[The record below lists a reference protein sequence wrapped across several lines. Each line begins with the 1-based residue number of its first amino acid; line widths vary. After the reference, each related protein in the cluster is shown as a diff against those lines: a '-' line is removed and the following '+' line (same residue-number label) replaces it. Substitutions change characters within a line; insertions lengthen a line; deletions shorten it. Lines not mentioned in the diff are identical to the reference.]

1 MRPSVTLETLRGQRR
16 SLLVWSVALAGLIA
30 MYVAV
35 YPSVEGSGSSFSKLI
50 EQMPDAYKALFTTGG
65 GIDFSTPAGYLNVE
79 LFTFMGP
86 IVVLLYAISSGASA
100 IAGEEDR
107 HTMELLLVNAVGR
120 RRVLLEKFAALAAG
134 VTCLVSALWLA
145 LLLEGRLAGMDVP
158 VADSA
163 AALAHLGLLGIE
175 FGSVALLVGAR
186 SPVRSAS
193 AGASRPASPSSPT
206 SSTRWRHWSAGSSP
220 SARRPRSSSTSV
232 TTRCEPVSP
241 SPPSPWPRRPRP
253 CWCRWQPSGSNDVTS
268 AEPATRPAVGVTAS
282 VGRLL
287 ATVSS
292 GARRRGARRR
302 AARLAPPGTPW
313 RPAPGPP
320 RSRR

>member
-16 SLLVWSVALAGLIA
+16 SLLVWSIALAGLIA

-86 IVVLLYAISSGASA
+86 IVVLLYAISSGAGA

-107 HTMELLLVNAVGR
+107 RTLELLLVNAVGR

-134 VTCLVSALWLA
+134 VTCLVTALWLA
-145 LLLEGRLAGMDVP
+145 LLLEGRVAGMDVP

-163 AALAHLGLLGIE
+163 AALGHLGLLGIE
-175 FGSVALLVGAR
+175 FGSVALLVGALTGQVGLSR
-186 SPVRSAS
+186 GVA
-193 AGASRPASPSSPT
+193 AGLAVVAYLVNALAPLVGWLEPIRKASPFFQYLGHDPLRTGVSVAAIAVAAA
-206 SSTRWRHWSAGSSP
+206 STAVLVSMAVIGFE
-220 SARRPRSSSTSV
+220 RR
-232 TTRCEPVSP
+232 
-241 SPPSPWPRRPRP
+241 
-253 CWCRWQPSGSNDVTS
+253 DV
-268 AEPATRPAVGVTAS
+268 R
-282 VGRLL
+282 
-287 ATVSS
+287 
-292 GARRRGARRR
+292 
-302 AARLAPPGTPW
+302 
-313 RPAPGPP
+313 
-320 RSRR
+320 